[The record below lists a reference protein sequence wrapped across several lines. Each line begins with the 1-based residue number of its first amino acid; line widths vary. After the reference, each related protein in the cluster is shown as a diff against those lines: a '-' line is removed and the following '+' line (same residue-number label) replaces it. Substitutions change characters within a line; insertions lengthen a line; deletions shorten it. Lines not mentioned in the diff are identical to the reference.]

1 MDTVET
7 VDWWLHERALRG
19 EGFDIICGVDEAG
32 RGCLAGPVCAAA
44 VILPFGAE
52 IEGLNDSKKLTEKK
66 REALFDV
73 ILQRAV
79 SCGVGWASVEE
90 IERQNILRATYLAMN
105 RAIENLSI
113 KPDIALID
121 GNQNAGITYP
131 SRCLVD
137 GDALSAS
144 VAAASIVAKVSRD
157 RLMRKLDLE
166 HPEYGFASHKGYGTK
181 AHREAILT
189 LGACPVHR
197 TSFLKKIFDKAAG

>member
-1 MDTVET
+1 MET
-7 VDWWLHERALRG
+7 VDWWYHERAMRG
-19 EGFDIICGVDEAG
+19 EGYDVICGVDEAG

-44 VILPFGAE
+44 VILPFGVE

-66 REALFDV
+66 REELFDV
-73 ILQRAV
+73 IVRRAV
-79 SCGVGWASVEE
+79 SYGIGWASVEE
-90 IERQNILRATYLAMN
+90 IERYNTLRATYLAMN
-105 RAIENLSI
+105 RAIAGLSV

-144 VAAASIVAKVSRD
+144 VAAASVLAKVSRD
-157 RLMRKLDLE
+157 RLMRRLDLE
-166 HPEYGFASHKGYGTK
+166 PPQYGFAANKGYGTP

-189 LGACPVHR
+189 IGACPLHR
-197 TSFLKKIFDKAAG
+197 TSFLKKILSKAAG